1 MYKRQLIPPILPFSI
16 GIAGRPYNS
25 VSTTVLHCDCK
36 MSNDEEL
43 SAEPRQL
50 QLYMYEPLA
59 ADSAA
64 YGHFTA
70 ASDPDDSECVSCR
83 DVTHAEE

>member
-1 MYKRQLIPPILPFSI
+1 
-16 GIAGRPYNS
+16 
-25 VSTTVLHCDCK
+25 
-36 MSNDEEL
+36 MSSGEEL

-64 YGHFTA
+64 SGHFTM
-70 ASDPDDSECVSCR
+70 ASDPGEIKVLTTDR
-83 DVTHAEE
+83 TTTHRHNYVEIGS

>member
-1 MYKRQLIPPILPFSI
+1 
-16 GIAGRPYNS
+16 
-25 VSTTVLHCDCK
+25 
-36 MSNDEEL
+36 MSSDKEL

-59 ADSAA
+59 ANSVAS
-64 YGHFTA
+64 GHFTT

>member
-1 MYKRQLIPPILPFSI
+1 
-16 GIAGRPYNS
+16 
-25 VSTTVLHCDCK
+25 
-36 MSNDEEL
+36 MSSDEEL

-64 YGHFTA
+64 SGHFKTV
-70 ASDPDDSECVSCR
+70 SDPDDSECISCR

>member
-1 MYKRQLIPPILPFSI
+1 
-16 GIAGRPYNS
+16 
-25 VSTTVLHCDCK
+25 
-36 MSNDEEL
+36 MSSDKEL

-50 QLYMYEPLA
+50 QPYMYEPLA

-64 YGHFTA
+64 SGHFTT